1 MHENKNALSIDT
13 PNHEPTIPL
22 IGKIMHMGSV
32 DKLPAEKPEHLKK
45 AE

>member
-13 PNHEPTIPL
+13 PNHEFAIPM
-22 IGKIMHMGSV
+22 IGKIMHMRSV
-32 DKLPAEKPEHLKK
+32 DKLPAEKLEHLKK